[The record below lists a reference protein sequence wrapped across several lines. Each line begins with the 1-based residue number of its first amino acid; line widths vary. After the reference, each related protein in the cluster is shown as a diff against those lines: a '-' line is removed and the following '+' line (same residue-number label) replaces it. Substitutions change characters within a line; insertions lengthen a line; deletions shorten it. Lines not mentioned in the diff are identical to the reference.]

1 MPIPK
6 DFEEAL
12 CKLAEACGIYKEL
25 TGALAV
31 LVGGAATAIYT
42 AGRFMSG
49 DFDIVAADDESFDN
63 AMSHTGFVKEH
74 RSGRLLIG
82 YYHPDHPAY
91 GFQQVSGSLFD
102 GASDPGKIML
112 VAVAPDGSEIAM
124 PSFEDM
130 IADRLGQAAVASPT
144 DRSRLLQARALFR
157 LAPNLDM
164 DYLTR
169 RVVQEGGDLAAL
181 EEDECRGPDEA

>member
-1 MPIPK
+1 MSIPK
-6 DFEEAL
+6 EFEDAL
-12 CKLAEACGIYKEL
+12 CKLADACGIYREL
-25 TGALAV
+25 TGSVAV

-42 AGRFMSG
+42 AGQFMSG
-49 DFDIVAADDESFDN
+49 DFDIVAADDKVFDD
-63 AMSHTGFVKEH
+63 AMVSTGFVREH
-74 RSGRLLIG
+74 RAGRLLIG

-91 GFQQVSGSLFD
+91 GFQQVSKALFD

-112 VAVAPDGSEIAM
+112 VAVTPDGSEIAM

-130 IADRLGQAAVASPT
+130 IADRLGQAAIASPT

-157 LAPNLDM
+157 LAPSLDM
-164 DYLTR
+164 DYLRR

-181 EEDECRGPDEA
+181 EEDECRGPGEA